1 MALATFIH
9 SPHVNADIEPFLP
22 IVKRDEKIFTRSPP
36 FLTICLRLLHTVH
49 SPNQRWEA
57 EMQRVTRRSWYDF
70 TRMIIA
76 MLAGMFVVACNLM
89 IFLGALWIYFQ
100 VHLK

>member
-1 MALATFIH
+1 
-9 SPHVNADIEPFLP
+9 
-22 IVKRDEKIFTRSPP
+22 
-36 FLTICLRLLHTVH
+36 
-49 SPNQRWEA
+49 
-57 EMQRVTRRSWYDF
+57 MQRVTRRSWYDF

-76 MLAGMFVVACNLM
+76 MLAGAFVVACNLM